1 MLSGRILLI
10 MPDFLNLYFSRP
22 STKTIAEVRDGKMT
36 MIMSKLFVNSNK
48 YRHDVFGLTRSMF
61 ANHLEMI
68 VERGFPLLRRINEI
82 LSALRDMG
90 MMDKLFVDFKY
101 NMTILVPIREKIS
114 NEAVTTMTFDDENG
128 IEDENPEIVLTTE
141 HLEGAFSLLFA
152 GLITS
157 STVFLLEIVFY
168 SNTFKRTMKW
178 IWAKITCK
186 QGKPKEQKKNKK
198 VGFRKHVEELEM
210 KTHKRVRKPMK

>member
-1 MLSGRILLI
+1 
-10 MPDFLNLYFSRP
+10 
-22 STKTIAEVRDGKMT
+22 MT

-82 LSALRDMG
+82 LSALRDNG
-90 MMDKLFVDFKY
+90 LTSKLFVDFKF
-101 NMTILVPIREKIS
+101 NMTILVPIREKMGHM
-114 NEAVTTMTFDDENG
+114 AVTTMTFDDEPGN
-128 IEDENPEIVLTTE
+128 EDENPEIVLTTE

-157 STVFLLEIVFY
+157 TTAFLLEIVFH

-178 IWAKITCK
+178 IWMKITCK
-186 QGKPKEQKKNKK
+186 QRKQKENVVIITKKKNSNKK
-198 VGFRKHVEELEM
+198 VAFREHVEEMELR
-210 KTHKRVRKPMK
+210 TFKRVRKPMK